1 MPQGHQCLSIA
12 MLAVMFIA
20 LLLSGCTKRTTVEP
34 GAPPPD
40 GSVRMETTAI
50 AAGQGITWAEG
61 QLRVQ
66 HQIISFVLPTP
77 TRVDSSVLA
86 SQFAGEQVIATGTI
100 NHLRQVSDFAGT
112 YIRIPPEE
120 GHGRSGAGLWFQN
133 EHGVVLQLTRIQKTK
148 DDLPV
153 QIPGERLTIA
163 WP

>member
-1 MPQGHQCLSIA
+1 
-12 MLAVMFIA
+12 
-20 LLLSGCTKRTTVEP
+20 
-34 GAPPPD
+34 
-40 GSVRMETTAI
+40 METTAI

-66 HQIISFVLPTP
+66 HQIIPFVLSTP
-77 TRVDSSVLA
+77 TRADSSVLA

-112 YIRIPPEE
+112 YIRIAPEE

-153 QIPGERLTIA
+153 QFPGERLTIA